1 MFSLG
6 NARDDFNQFEF
17 GPNIYSKEKC
27 ANSEVQSYD
36 KICMSFF
43 FILIAATFRI
53 YRFNQ
58 QKKCS

>member
-36 KICMSFF
+36 KICMSFIF
-43 FILIAATFRI
+43 
-53 YRFNQ
+53 YFN
-58 QKKCS
+58 CSHF